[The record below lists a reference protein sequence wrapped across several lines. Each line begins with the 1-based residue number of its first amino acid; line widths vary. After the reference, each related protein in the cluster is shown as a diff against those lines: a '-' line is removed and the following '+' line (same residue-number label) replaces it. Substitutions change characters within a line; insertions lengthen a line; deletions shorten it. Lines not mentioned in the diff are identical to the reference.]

1 MYQGKKVAVI
11 IPAAGS
17 GTRMGLPVPKQ
28 FMKIDGETMV
38 AKTTRVFA
46 CNKFIDVVI
55 ILFPPKFM
63 EKAEAKNPENPANAE
78 WNGIVRD
85 KASREKAQKEKLP
98 EVHGIKQAIYGT
110 QRAHIKAAILSGIGE
125 VRDNLKFLVKQAGKK
140 CIVITGDSSRS
151 GSVRNGLMALP
162 DDISIVLVHD
172 AARPYVDDGMINDV
186 IAAADM
192 HGAAVPAVP
201 LKDSLRTVDGGVDR
215 DDYFLVQ
222 TPQGFRRE
230 VLVAAYNE
238 AEKAGE
244 KASDDA
250 SLVDRIGQRVF
261 MVSGSY
267 RNIKITT
274 VEDLE

>member
-28 FMKIDGETMV
+28 FMNIDGETMV

-63 EKAEAKNPENPANAE
+63 EKTEMKKSENPVNAE
-78 WNGIVRD
+78 WKGIVRD
-85 KASREKAQKEKLP
+85 RASKEKVQKERLP

-238 AEKAGE
+238 AEKTGE